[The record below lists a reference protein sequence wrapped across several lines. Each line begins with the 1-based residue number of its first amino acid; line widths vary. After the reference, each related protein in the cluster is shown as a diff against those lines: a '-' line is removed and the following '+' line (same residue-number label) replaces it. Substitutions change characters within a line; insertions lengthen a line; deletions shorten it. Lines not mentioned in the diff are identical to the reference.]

1 MGIHF
6 SKRRINKRNT
16 NSKKPNSLNSNH
28 IVLEE
33 LKNMEHTLNEIKK
46 ETKYYKSQ
54 NLNPINSVNNF
65 TQNQH
70 SGYAS
75 K

>member
-16 NSKKPNSLNSNH
+16 NSKKPNSFNSNH

-46 ETKYYKSQ
+46 ETKYYKSKT
-54 NLNPINSVNNF
+54 NS

-70 SGYAS
+70 SGYVS
-75 K
+75 